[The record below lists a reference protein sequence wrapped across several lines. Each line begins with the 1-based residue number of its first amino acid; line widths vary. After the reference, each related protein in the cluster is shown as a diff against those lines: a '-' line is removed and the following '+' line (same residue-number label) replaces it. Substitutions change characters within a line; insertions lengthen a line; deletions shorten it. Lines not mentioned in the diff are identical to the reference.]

1 MIHRPFPRLQARP
14 CVGPEDFSVIAIR
27 PGFFPSGWDGSHV
40 MDPGPPEYHVVS
52 RRAVDDQKLGC
63 HVDPFSVH
71 RENDFSGS
79 LLDFSAEAYEWGD
92 LSRQRVLLQPQVVVC
107 GLEDNVTGASVVRQ
121 YSFHYAV
128 RYSE

>member
-1 MIHRPFPRLQARP
+1 MRGGGGRKKEGSGGLIAGSRVLLISPDRLDA
-14 CVGPEDFSVIAIR
+14 
-27 PGFFPSGWDGSHV
+27 PGR
-40 MDPGPPEYHVVS
+40 PPEYHVVS

-92 LSRQRVLLQPQVVVC
+92 LSRQCVLLQPQVVVC